1 MQSLRVVDG
10 VKNNLINSVGNTQ
23 RHNSLDILQ
32 LRNKHYNSIKINII
46 HSTFAKV
53 MKTIERTCAI
63 AYSINL
69 LGDKWSLL
77 ILRDVILHKKSK
89 FKEFVESKEKIATNI
104 LANRLK
110 FLVEEGFLELL
121 DPEGFKKNKQYLAT
135 DRGLSALPIIMELY
149 LFSIDSIEESVL
161 NPSQIKIKKQV
172 TANRKAFERKRKTD
186 YLKFVEGLRN
196 S

>member
-1 MQSLRVVDG
+1 
-10 VKNNLINSVGNTQ
+10 
-23 RHNSLDILQ
+23 
-32 LRNKHYNSIKINII
+32 
-46 HSTFAKV
+46 

-77 ILRDVILHKKSK
+77 ILRDAILHKKSK
-89 FKEFVESKEKIATNI
+89 FKEFVGSKEKIATNI
-104 LANRLK
+104 LTNRLK

-135 DRGLSALPIIMELY
+135 ERGLSALPIIMELY

-161 NPSQIKIKKQV
+161 NASQIKIKKQI
-172 TANRKAFERKRKTD
+172 TTNRKGFEKQRKKE
-186 YLKFVEGLRN
+186 YIEFVESLKN
-196 S
+196 KQ

>member
-1 MQSLRVVDG
+1 
-10 VKNNLINSVGNTQ
+10 
-23 RHNSLDILQ
+23 
-32 LRNKHYNSIKINII
+32 
-46 HSTFAKV
+46 

-89 FKEFVESKEKIATNI
+89 FKEFLDSKEKIATNI

-161 NPSQIKIKKQV
+161 NASQIKIKKQV
-172 TANRKAFERKRKTD
+172 TANRKAFERKRKTR
-186 YLKFVEGLRN
+186 L

>member
-1 MQSLRVVDG
+1 M
-10 VKNNLINSVGNTQ
+10 K
-23 RHNSLDILQ
+23 
-32 LRNKHYNSIKINII
+32 
-46 HSTFAKV
+46 KV
-53 MKTIERTCAI
+53 ERTCAI

-121 DPEGFKKNKQYLAT
+121 DPEGFKKNKRYLAT
-135 DRGLSALPIIMELY
+135 DRGLAALPIIMELY
-149 LFSIDSIEESVL
+149 LFSIHSIEESVL
-161 NPSQIKIKKQV
+161 NTSQIAIKKQV
-172 TANRKAFERKRKTD
+172 TTNRKGFETKRKKE
-186 YLKFVEGLRN
+186 YLKFVETLRN

>member
-1 MQSLRVVDG
+1 
-10 VKNNLINSVGNTQ
+10 
-23 RHNSLDILQ
+23 
-32 LRNKHYNSIKINII
+32 
-46 HSTFAKV
+46 

-77 ILRDVILHKKSK
+77 ILRDAILHKKSK
-89 FKEFVESKEKIATNI
+89 FKEFVGSKEKIATNI
-104 LANRLK
+104 LTNRLK

-135 DRGLSALPIIMELY
+135 ERGLSALPIIMELY

-161 NPSQIKIKKQV
+161 NASQIKIKKQI
-172 TANRKAFERKRKTD
+172 TTNRKDFEKQRKKE
-186 YLKFVEGLRN
+186 YIEFVQSLKN
-196 S
+196 K